1 MDIFAQLRRDEGTRK
16 FPYPDSKGNVTI
28 GVGHNLSEDGMSD
41 AVIAF
46 QLQDD
51 VNAVSFILNARL
63 PWFRSIDP
71 VRQGALMNMCFNLGF
86 NGLEE
91 FGKMLTA
98 FAKGDWTTAAA
109 EMVSSA
115 WAKEV
120 GDRAK
125 RLETQILTGQWQ

>member
-1 MDIFAQLRRDEGTRK
+1 MDIFEQLKRDEGVRK
-16 FPYPDSKGNVTI
+16 FPYTDTTGHLSI
-28 GVGHNLSEDGMSD
+28 GTGRN
-41 AVIAF
+41 
-46 QLQDD
+46 LQDDGISDIEIDFLLRND